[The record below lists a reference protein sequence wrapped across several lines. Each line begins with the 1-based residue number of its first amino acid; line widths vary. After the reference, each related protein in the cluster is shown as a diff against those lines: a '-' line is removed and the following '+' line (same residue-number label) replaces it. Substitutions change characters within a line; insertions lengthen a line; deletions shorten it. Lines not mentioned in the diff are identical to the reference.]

1 MFRSVA
7 ALALP
12 GVAPFELGVIC
23 EAFGVDRSDDGVP
36 PVDFALVAEHPGLVA
51 TSSGFS
57 LDVPF
62 GLDRADR
69 ADVVVV
75 PASGTDVQ
83 VGDAVAGLLRRTIAR
98 GGVVLSVCTG
108 AFVLGA
114 AGLLDGRHCTTHWM
128 HADDLADRFP
138 KAHVDPAVLYV
149 DAGQVITSAG
159 TAASIDAC
167 LHFWRREYGA
177 AVASAI
183 ARRMVVPP
191 HRDGG
196 QAQYISTPLPAV
208 ADDDMARVQAWAV
221 AHLDEDLAVATLAR
235 YARMSTRTFA
245 RRFAEA
251 CGASPGAWVAQR
263 RLERACELLERTDL
277 SVEAVAARV
286 GWGTAAVLRH
296 HFTRLRTSPN
306 AYRRAFSHIDARH
319 TSRLATG

>member
-12 GVAPFELGVIC
+12 QLAPFELGVVC
-23 EAFGVDRSDDGVP
+23 EVFGVDRRDDGVP
-36 PVDFALVAEHPGLVA
+36 GVDFVLVAENPGPVV
-51 TSSGFS
+51 TSAGFS
-57 LDVPF
+57 IDVPF

-75 PASGTDVQ
+75 PASGADVP
-83 VGDAVAGLLRRTIAR
+83 VGDAVSGLLQRVIAR

-114 AGLLDGRHCTTHWM
+114 AGLLDDRHCTTHWM
-128 HADDLADRFP
+128 HTEELARRYP
-138 KAHVDPAVLYV
+138 RARVDPAVLYV

-167 LHFWRREYGA
+167 LHLWRREYGA

-196 QAQYISTPLPAV
+196 QAQFIATPLPAV
-208 ADDDMARVQAWAV
+208 ADDDMARVQAWAL
-221 AHLDEDLAVATLAR
+221 AHLGEDLAVATMAE
-235 YARMSTRTFA
+235 YARMSARTFA
-245 RRFAEA
+245 RRFADA

-263 RLERACELLERTDL
+263 RLERACELLERTNL
-277 SVEAVAARV
+277 PVEVVAERV
-286 GWGTAAVLRH
+286 GWRTAAVLRH
-296 HFTRLRTSPN
+296 HFARLRTTPN
-306 AYRRAFSHIDARH
+306 TYRRAFSRVDARQA
-319 TSRLATG
+319 SEFAG